1 MDESLQ
7 QVLAL
12 LIVAIVV
19 ALEMLR
25 RYRRKRAG
33 KAACDGCE
41 TGNPKPASAE
51 TPLKFY
57 KRRPDKNT

>member
-19 ALEMLR
+19 ALELLR

-41 TGNPKPASAE
+41 TGNPKPASTE
-51 TPLKFY
+51 SPVKFY
-57 KRRPDKNT
+57 KRRPENQK

>member
-1 MDESLQ
+1 
-7 QVLAL
+7 LAL
-12 LIVAIVV
+12 LIVAVVV
-19 ALEMLR
+19 ALELLR

-41 TGNPKPASAE
+41 TGNPKPASTE

-57 KRRPDKNT
+57 KRRPDKQT

>member
-19 ALEMLR
+19 VLELLR

-41 TGNPKPASAE
+41 TGGPKPASTE

-57 KRRPDKNT
+57 KRNSDSET